1 MSSLVISAIK
11 QNCISPC
18 PCPYVLQNVW
28 DSILRN
34 DSVILSLFVDF
45 DFKNGTKLVGT
56 DKLVNWKKFVSKIE
70 NKSTWGEKSVQ
81 IFFFFGNKRD
91 SSVCTFWYKPSCS
104 YLSDYIIRIFSQS
117 FICDITIAI
126 DFPLIEIDISS
137 LIGY

>member
-1 MSSLVISAIK
+1 MSSLVIFAIK

-18 PCPYVLQNVW
+18 PCPYVVQNVW

-56 DKLVNWKKFVSKIE
+56 DKLVNWKKFVPQIE

-81 IFFFFGNKRD
+81 IGFF
-91 SSVCTFWYKPSCS
+91 W
-104 YLSDYIIRIFSQS
+104 Q
-117 FICDITIAI
+117 
-126 DFPLIEIDISS
+126 
-137 LIGY
+137 